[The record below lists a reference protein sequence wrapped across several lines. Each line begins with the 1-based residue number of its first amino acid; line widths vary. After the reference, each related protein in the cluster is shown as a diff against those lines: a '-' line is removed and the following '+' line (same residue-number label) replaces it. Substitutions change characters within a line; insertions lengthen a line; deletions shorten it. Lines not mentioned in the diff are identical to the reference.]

1 MIIATPKDSIEAG
14 NILYTAT
21 ITERPFAIRYSR
33 DKIKYVKKQT
43 YKKIQIGS
51 WEMIEKGKDSILITY
66 GYLLEN
72 AKIIREDLK
81 EKIDLGIVN
90 ARFQKPID
98 KTMFEDILDNYKNIY
113 VYEEATYINSLGS
126 YLVNYANTYGYKG
139 KINIFAIPD
148 EFVLQGKKSEVLK
161 RLELDPES
169 IEKKIIKKT
178 K

>member
-1 MIIATPKDSIEAG
+1 MIIATPKDSTEAG

-33 DKIKYVKKQT
+33 DKVKYNNKQT

-72 AKIIREDLK
+72 AKKIREDLK
-81 EKIDLGIVN
+81 DKIDIGIVN

-98 KTMFEDILDNYKNIY
+98 KSMFNDILDNYKNIY
-113 VYEEATYINSLGS
+113 IYEEATFINSLGS
-126 YLVNYANTYGYKG
+126 YLINYANERGYKG
-139 KINIFAIPD
+139 NIKLFAIPD
-148 EFVLQGKKSEVLK
+148 EYVLQGKKSEVLK
-161 RLELDPES
+161 KLELDPES
-169 IEKKIIKKT
+169 IEKKIKKT